1 MSILSNKVKLNI
13 MRFKII
19 IYLFLLLSSS
29 IIISG
34 CLPKQKEK
42 INKGGEEKMTDLTNK
57 KILMVIAPQNF
68 RDEEFLKP
76 KAIFEAAGAQI
87 TVASKGV
94 TDAQGM
100 LGAKVKVDIDLIQ
113 TKAADYDA
121 IVFVGGSGSSVY
133 FNDLTALNLAK
144 EAVNQNKV
152 VGAICIAPSILAN
165 AGLLEG
171 RKATAFPS
179 EADNLKAK
187 GANFISQ
194 PVVEDG
200 KIITASGPQV
210 AEEFGQ
216 KLAEMLK

>member
-1 MSILSNKVKLNI
+1 MA
-13 MRFKII
+13 
-19 IYLFLLLSSS
+19 
-29 IIISG
+29 
-34 CLPKQKEK
+34 
-42 INKGGEEKMTDLTNK
+42 DLTNK

-87 TVASKGV
+87 TVASKSV
-94 TDAQGM
+94 TEAQGM
-100 LGAKVKVDIDLIQ
+100 LGAKVKVDIDLTQ
-113 TKAADYDA
+113 VKAADYDA

-133 FNDLTALNLAK
+133 FNDPTALNLAK

-179 EADNLKAK
+179 EADNLKSK
-187 GANFISQ
+187 GATYVGE
-194 PVVEDG
+194 PVVQDG
-200 KIITASGPQV
+200 NLVTASGPEATKDFGEKI
-210 AEEFGQ
+210 AEI
-216 KLAEMLK
+216 LK